1 MLRDLMG
8 TVGGLTTVLAIVLAC
23 GVERASAQPF
33 PGGLPACQAQLN
45 ACTTD
50 LGTCTTDLGSCTT
63 DLGSCTTDL
72 QTCQAAL
79 AAAQP
84 FPATGQTTC
93 WSAGFEIPCAGT
105 GQDGE
110 IQAGATLSYTDNGDG
125 TITDNNTRLMW
136 EKKTDANVN
145 DNYTWYTA
153 LDYVASLNAMKFAGH
168 NDWRMPN
175 QRELLSIVDYSRTD
189 SPIDP
194 VFGPTRG
201 ISNYCSFWSSTSS
214 ASIPLQAAWSVDFAR
229 DGGDIVLF
237 GKGSALHV
245 RAVRGG
251 Q

>member
-1 MLRDLMG
+1 VVARA
-8 TVGGLTTVLAIVLAC
+8 TKGGNFSFTTDA
-23 GVERASAQPF
+23 
-33 PGGLPACQAQLN
+33 LPAGCVGTLSDG
-45 ACTTD
+45 TTSIQVAISGCGNSAN
-50 LGTCTTDLGSCTT
+50 GTYGLLS
-63 DLGSCTTDL
+63 
-72 QTCQAAL
+72 
-79 AAAQP
+79 
-84 FPATGQTTC
+84 TGQTI
-93 WSAGFEIPCAGT
+93 SYSPGD
-105 GQDGE
+105 DG
-110 IQAGATLSYTDNGDG
+110 ALRMGAALSYTDNGDG